1 MIVSDPEL
9 VQLYEC
15 RNRIAWLKDKPLLCL
30 QCGKK
35 FDFPD
40 GYSLTGYNAHCSECF
55 VKISKEHEMSLTD
68 YLDRVHRTGQMMK
81 SFIEVEEE
89 E

>member
-9 VQLYEC
+9 LQLYEC

-30 QCGKK
+30 QCGEK

-40 GYSLTGYNAHCSECF
+40 GYSWNGYNAHCSECF
-55 VKISKEHEMSLTD
+55 VKASKEHDVSLTD
-68 YLDRVHRTGQMMK
+68 YLKRVHVTGQFMQN
-81 SFIEVEEE
+81 FIEGEED
-89 E
+89 